1 MDRYRANS
9 RPCCERPQ
17 QRQAPQQHQT
27 PQCGAA
33 SMYSHVDH
41 MVPAM
46 AYVPMQKWEGTF
58 DLCRGFQMGTLFPN
72 LCMPFCGRG
81 KRGGCR

>member
-1 MDRYRANS
+1 MDRYRANN
-9 RPCCERPQ
+9 RPCCDRQQ
-17 QRQAPQQHQT
+17 QRQVPRQNQMT
-27 PQCGAA
+27 PCGAA
-33 SMYSHVDH
+33 SMYNHVDH
-41 MVPAM
+41 MTPAM

-58 DLCRGFQMGTLFPN
+58 DLCKGLQMGTLFPN

>member
-1 MDRYRANS
+1 MDRYRTNN
-9 RPCCERPQ
+9 RPCCERGVQ
-17 QRQAPQQHQT
+17 QRSAPQQSGET
-27 PQCGAA
+27 
-33 SMYSHVDH
+33 MYSHADH

-58 DLCRGFQMGTLFPN
+58 ELGKGLRMGTIFPN
-72 LCMPFCGRG
+72 LCKPFCGRG